1 MIKAMIKDQSRA
13 MLLGRVLLY
22 LFGVGFML
30 LGVRYFADPRALT
43 GESDLV
49 LPNAKAMM
57 EIRTVYGGMF
67 AGLGLTLA
75 VLSLRASDVP
85 TGLRVLI
92 MVAGLVAAAR
102 IGGIALGQAPD
113 TLFAA
118 MLGIEI
124 VGIVLAVIALHGI
137 GKAS

>member
-1 MIKAMIKDQSRA
+1 MKGQSRA

-30 LGVRYFADPRALT
+30 LGVRFFADPRALT
-43 GESDLV
+43 GETDVTMPS
-49 LPNAKAMM
+49 AKAMM

-75 VLSLRASDVP
+75 LLSLRESDVG

-92 MVAGLVAAAR
+92 TVTSVVVAAR
-102 IGGIALGQAPD
+102 IGAIALGQAPD
-113 TLFAA
+113 ALFAA
-118 MLGIEI
+118 LLAIEI
-124 VGIVLAVIALHGI
+124 VGVGLAILALRGM
-137 GKAS
+137 GRG

>member
-1 MIKAMIKDQSRA
+1 MKGQSCA

-30 LGVRYFADPRALT
+30 LGVRFFADPRALT
-43 GESDLV
+43 GETDVTMPS
-49 LPNAKAMM
+49 AKAMM

-75 VLSLRASDVP
+75 LLSLRESDVG

-92 MVAGLVAAAR
+92 TVTSVVVAAR
-102 IGGIALGQAPD
+102 IGAIALGQAPD
-113 TLFAA
+113 ALFAA
-118 MLGIEI
+118 LLAIEI
-124 VGIVLAVIALHGI
+124 VGVGLAILALRGM
-137 GKAS
+137 GRG